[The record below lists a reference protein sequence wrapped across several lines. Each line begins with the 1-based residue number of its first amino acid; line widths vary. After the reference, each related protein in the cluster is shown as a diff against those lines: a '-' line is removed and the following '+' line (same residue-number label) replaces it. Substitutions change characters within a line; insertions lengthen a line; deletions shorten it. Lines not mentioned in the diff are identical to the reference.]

1 MLKLNQ
7 AVTPTQITHLHR
19 LWLYGLAAWILLFLI
34 VPCLIVIPMSFSASQ
49 YLEFPPREW
58 SLRWYEAY
66 LTSPEWMLATWVSFK
81 VAIISTLVAT
91 VLGTMAAYGLSQAR
105 GGMAKLANGLMML
118 PMLVPIIL
126 VAVGVFFV
134 YSRTGLNNTVIGL
147 VLAHS
152 VLAIP
157 FVLIA
162 VGNGLQGFDMNQ
174 EMAARSLGASRAWA
188 FLTVTLPQIRLSII
202 SGALFAFIAS
212 FDEVVIALFIVG
224 GDSSTLTRRMFAN
237 IRDQIDPT
245 VAAVS
250 TLMILLSIVLLVLMQ
265 YIKGMEK
272 RRQRVSSEG

>member
-1 MLKLNQ
+1 MLNLNE

-19 LWLYGLAAWILLFLI
+19 LWLYILVGLILLFLI
-34 VPCLIVIPMSFSASQ
+34 IPCLIVIPMSFSASQ

-66 LTSPEWMLATWVSFK
+66 LGSPEWMMATWVSFK
-81 VAIISTLVAT
+81 VAIISTVIAT
-91 VLGTMAAYGLSQAR
+91 VLGTLAAYSLSQVR
-105 GGMAKLANGLMML
+105 GGLARLANGLMML

-134 YSRTGLNNTVIGL
+134 YSRTGLNNTITGL

-152 VLAIP
+152 ILAIP

-162 VGNGLQGFDMNQ
+162 VGNGLQGFDINQ
-174 EMAARSLGASRAWA
+174 ELAARSLGASRAWA
-188 FLTVTLPQIRLSII
+188 FLSVTLPQIRTSIF

-224 GDSSTLTRRMFAN
+224 GESSTLTRRMFAN

-250 TLMILLSIVLLVLMQ
+250 TLMIVLSILLLVVMQ
-265 YIKGMEK
+265 YIKGLEK
-272 RRQRVSSEG
+272 RRQRALTSI

>member
-19 LWLYGLAAWILLFLI
+19 LWLYGLAALILLFLI

-81 VAIISTLVAT
+81 VAVISTLVAT

-105 GGMAKLANGLMML
+105 GGMAKIANGLMML

-202 SGALFAFIAS
+202 SGRCLP
-212 FDEVVIALFIVG
+212 
-224 GDSSTLTRRMFAN
+224 SSHPSMRWSSRCSSS
-237 IRDQIDPT
+237 
-245 VAAVS
+245 AA
-250 TLMILLSIVLLVLMQ
+250 TARL
-265 YIKGMEK
+265 
-272 RRQRVSSEG
+272 

>member
-1 MLKLNQ
+1 MFNLHK
-7 AVTPTQITHLHR
+7 AVTPTQITHLQR
-19 LWLYGLAAWILLFLI
+19 LWLYGLAALVLLFLI
-34 VPCLIVIPMSFSASQ
+34 IPCLIVIPMSFSASQ
-49 YLEFPPREW
+49 YLEFPPRAW

-66 LTSPEWMLATWVSFK
+66 LGSPEWMMATWVSFK
-81 VAIISTLVAT
+81 VAIISTFIAT
-91 VLGTMAAYGLSQAR
+91 LLGTLAAYGLSQAK
-105 GGMAKLANGLMML
+105 GGLAKLAGGLMML

-134 YSRTGLNNTVIGL
+134 YSRTGLNNSVTGL

-162 VGNGLQGFDMNQ
+162 VGNGLQGYDMNQ
-174 EMAARSLGASRAWA
+174 EMAARSLGASRVWA
-188 FLTVTLPQIRLSII
+188 FVSVTLPQIRLSIF

-250 TLMILLSIVLLVLMQ
+250 TLMIVLSILLLAAMM
-265 YIKGMEK
+265 YIKGLEGK
-272 RRQRVSSEG
+272 RKRAE